1 MGEVLLCSTSP
12 KIKNK
17 IVGGFYEKNLKIV
30 AILAAVVLSCA
41 FTGCKNS
48 TNEDDGNL
56 TSKLNEPT
64 NLVINS
70 MTDNTIS
77 CDVNIT
83 FNYDGKTGLDGATN
97 AVLGYATTNDS
108 SKAYYDMNTYATVEA
123 GSNTRTVI
131 IPSTSAPY
139 LVPVNGKKYYFWLK
153 VTSAANNVR
162 ESAWSNVA
170 EFTYTK

>member
-1 MGEVLLCSTSP
+1 M
-12 KIKNK
+12 K
-17 IVGGFYEKNLKIV
+17 KNLKIV
-30 AILAAVVLSCA
+30 AILASLVLLCA

-48 TNEDDGNL
+48 TNEDDGNSI
-56 TSKLNEPT
+56 SKLNAPT

-70 MTDNTIS
+70 MTDNTIT

-83 FNYDGKTGLDGATN
+83 FSYNGKTGLDGASN
-97 AVLGYATTNDS
+97 AVLGYSTTNDS
-108 SKAYYDMNTYATVEA
+108 SKAYYDTNTYATVEV
-123 GSNTRTVI
+123 GSNTRTVQ

-139 LVPVNGKKYYFWLK
+139 FVPVDGKKYYFWLK

>member
-1 MGEVLLCSTSP
+1 M
-12 KIKNK
+12 K
-17 IVGGFYEKNLKIV
+17 KNLKIV

-48 TNEDDGNL
+48 TNEDDGNSI
-56 TSKLNEPT
+56 SKLDAPT

-70 MTDNTIS
+70 MTYNTTT
-77 CDVNIT
+77 CAVNIT
-83 FNYDGKTGLDGATN
+83 FNYSGSIDGATK
-97 AVLGYATTNDS
+97 AVLGYSETNDS
-108 SKAYYDMNTYATVEA
+108 SQAIYDDMNTYATVEA
-123 GSNTRTVI
+123 GSNTRTVNI
-131 IPSTSAPY
+131 SSINAPY
-139 LVPVNGKKYYFWLK
+139 FVPVNGKKYYFWLK